1 MGCVHKASPLCEGK
15 ACHGQGFGERQVP
28 KKEHLCSRG
37 ESFKMVF
44 PLHLFK
50 NKKFL
55 TQCQLCVRF
64 HLSL

>member
-1 MGCVHKASPLCEGK
+1 MAGK
-15 ACHGQGFGERQVP
+15 DLGDGRFPRNGSLLKREKV
-28 KKEHLCSRG
+28 SRWL
-37 ESFKMVF
+37 F

-55 TQCQLCVRF
+55 TKCQPRVRF

>member
-1 MGCVHKASPLCEGK
+1 MGYVPEGCPLCGREGLLRAGIWGK
-15 ACHGQGFGERQVP
+15 AGAQERASLF
-28 KKEHLCSRG
+28 KGL
-37 ESFKMVF
+37 SFKMVF

-55 TQCQLCVRF
+55 TKCQLRVRF